1 MATTVCGAVDAP
13 SPPLPGWANADR
25 RDDTTTGARRPS
37 PDGLAAGEGRGQHT
51 TRIGLRDVVLEYRAP
66 GQVPVRALD
75 NVEFDVPDGQ
85 FVSILGPS
93 GCGKSTILKLVSG
106 LLIPTSGD
114 VLLDGEPIRG
124 VPPSVGFMFQGD
136 ALLPWATVLDNVAL
150 ALELRGLGKRER
162 RERARELTGLV
173 GLGGFEDAYPST
185 LSGGMRKRVSLARVL
200 AYDPAVY
207 LMDEPFG
214 ALDAQ
219 TKVQLG
225 AELLRLWGGVRKTV
239 LFVTHDIE
247 EAIALS
253 DRVLV
258 MTRRP
263 GRIKADFTIDLP
275 RPRDF
280 YEVRFTPA
288 FQDLHCDV
296 WKELSAE
303 VAPALSEMASVPA
316 SGSVTGR

>member
-1 MATTVCGAVDAP
+1 MTVRGAQEAP
-13 SPPLPGWANADR
+13 APLLEGGANADNR
-25 RDDTTTGARRPS
+25 GRDATSRGHPG
-37 PDGLAAGEGRGQHT
+37 PDGRERYGRQDHQAN
-51 TRIGLRDVVLEYRAP
+51 RIALSDVVLEYRAP

-75 NVEFDVPDGQ
+75 RVGFEVPDGQ

-106 LLIPTSGD
+106 LLMPTSGD
-114 VLLDGEPIRG
+114 VRLDGEAIRG
-124 VPPSVGFMFQGD
+124 VPPSVGFMFQSD

-263 GRIKADFTIDLP
+263 GRIKADVMIDLP

-280 YEVRFTPA
+280 YEIRFTPA
-288 FQDLHCDV
+288 FQDLHCDI

-303 VAPALSEMASVPA
+303 VAGAVTPAA
-316 SGSVTGR
+316 SGAAVGR